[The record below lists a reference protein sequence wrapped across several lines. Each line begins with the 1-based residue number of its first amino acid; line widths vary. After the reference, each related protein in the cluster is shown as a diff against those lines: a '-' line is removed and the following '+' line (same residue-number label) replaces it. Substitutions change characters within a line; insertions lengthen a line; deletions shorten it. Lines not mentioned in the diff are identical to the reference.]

1 MACGSVLHS
10 ITPYDFSSTDSQM
23 DTPEESTISVD
34 APAPG
39 TTAVIKVPPI
49 EPVLGETET
58 SFGVRVNSA

>member
-1 MACGSVLHS
+1 
-10 ITPYDFSSTDSQM
+10 M
-23 DTPEESTISVD
+23 DAPEESTISVD